1 MWSMRNMLRDMSLKT
16 SLLIKSYVDHGGALM
31 MKVLI
36 AAFMLY
42 FVTHNELLVYFYSMR
57 CVIVQFLPT

>member
-1 MWSMRNMLRDMSLKT
+1 MRDMLRDMSLKN

-31 MKVLI
+31 IKVLI
-36 AAFMLY
+36 AAFMFY
-42 FVTHNELLVYFYSMR
+42 FVKHNELLVYFYSMR